1 MADCECSSRRI
12 TFGVPYELLFANFK
26 LVRSELKKWDGKT
39 TIESNVS
46 NAYYAIDEQTLP
58 PGVKSNEIV
67 TFSSRKRWNSIW
79 WNFLQDIKSTKE
91 ISMVLADYLTFINNR
106 GVVCFSP

>member
-1 MADCECSSRRI
+1 MNIVPELFDGAVVKVADCECSSRRI

-67 TFSSRKRWNSIW
+67 TLAHVRDGIVFGGISYKISNPQKR
-79 WNFLQDIKSTKE
+79 
-91 ISMVLADYLTFINNR
+91 
-106 GVVCFSP
+106 